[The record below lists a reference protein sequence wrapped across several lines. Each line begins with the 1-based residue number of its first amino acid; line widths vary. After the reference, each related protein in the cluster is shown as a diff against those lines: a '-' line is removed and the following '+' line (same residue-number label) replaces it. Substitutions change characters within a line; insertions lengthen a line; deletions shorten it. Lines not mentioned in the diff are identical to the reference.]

1 MVTLIVEQPSA
12 SVLSVDSVTPA
23 TMSADEAIM
32 VSVNDYEELRN
43 KPSIAGVELTGNKSL
58 DDLGAY
64 TKAQVDNKLSAKADR
79 SEIPSL
85 NGYATEE
92 WVEDK
97 HYLTTAPVESVN
109 GQTGAVTVTEGLAP
123 LIGTTA
129 TVTPQQVMTAL
140 GEGRD
145 ICITAE
151 STLNEIP
158 ITVKF
163 TSFNRATDK
172 PYSGQAFDMVVS
184 QTIAYYNAYYLFELV
199 GGVLEGGAYNWRVL
213 QTMLIDSTEL
223 SDALTNYVPNGR
235 TINDL
240 PLTGNITL
248 TASDVGALPSSTAI
262 PTKTSDLTN
271 DSHFITLADLPIY
284 DGSVS

>member
-12 SVLSVDSVTPA
+12 TALSVEQPTPA

-64 TKAQVDNKLSAKADR
+64 TKAQVDNKLSAKANR

-85 NGYATEE
+85 EGYATEE

-97 HYLTTAPVESVN
+97 HYLTQHQSLANYYTKGQTNDLLDGKADANAIPSKTSDLTNDSGFITSVPVESVN
-109 GQTGAVTVTEGLAP
+109 SKTGAV
-123 LIGTTA
+123 
-129 TVTPQQVMTAL
+129 
-140 GEGRD
+140 
-145 ICITAE
+145 
-151 STLNEIP
+151 S
-158 ITVKF
+158 
-163 TSFNRATDK
+163 
-172 PYSGQAFDMVVS
+172 
-184 QTIAYYNAYYLFELV
+184 
-199 GGVLEGGAYNWRVL
+199 
-213 QTMLIDSTEL
+213 
-223 SDALTNYVPNGR
+223 
-235 TINDL
+235 
-240 PLTGNITL
+240 L

-271 DSHFITLADLPIY
+271 DSNFITLADLPIY
-284 DGSVS
+284 NGSVS

>member
-1 MVTLIVEQPSA
+1 
-12 SVLSVDSVTPA
+12 
-23 TMSADEAIM
+23 MSADEAIM
-32 VSVNDYEELRN
+32 VSVDDYEELIN

-64 TKAQVDNKLSAKADR
+64 TKAQVDTKLSAKADK
-79 SEIPSL
+79 SEIPNLNGYATESWVENKHYLTEHQSL
-85 NGYATEE
+85 EGYATEE
-92 WVEDK
+92 WVEGK

-109 GQTGAVTVTEGLAP
+109 GKTGAVTVTEGLAP

-151 STLNEIP
+151 STLNGIP
-158 ITVKF
+158 IAIKF

-184 QTIAYYNAYYLFELV
+184 QTIAYYSAYYLFELV
-199 GGVLEGGAYNWRVL
+199 GGVLEGDAYSWQVV
-213 QTMLIDSTEL
+213 QTILIDTTEL
-223 SDALTNYVPNGR
+223 SDVLTNYVPSGR

-284 DGSVS
+284 NGSVS